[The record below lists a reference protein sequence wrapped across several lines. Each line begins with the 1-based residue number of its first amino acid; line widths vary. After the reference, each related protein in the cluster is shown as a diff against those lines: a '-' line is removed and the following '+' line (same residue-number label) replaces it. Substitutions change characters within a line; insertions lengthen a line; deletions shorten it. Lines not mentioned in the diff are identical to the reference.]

1 MASSIE
7 SGVPAMTFRLTPQSL
22 LQAVIYALS
31 SSGAA
36 AFAGAALAA
45 NVDYEGESVGPVP
58 PSTTLVFD
66 GPVYVTTTSATE
78 IADGAACAPNCPDN
92 GTKYHLNYQ
101 SGFAGLIGF
110 RRQVDCSPNCDLVD
124 LYKIDVAEA
133 DPGSGP
139 VSLGFIAVGVN
150 APPTFTFTT
159 DGVADGVGGAADFE
173 TVTLPDT
180 FRNME
185 SIAIQS
191 LDSGVGFAID
201 NIIVE
206 PEPPVPALGP
216 FGVGMLALSLCVSAA
231 WFWRA
236 RAAVRWRDSRSST

>member
-1 MASSIE
+1 
-7 SGVPAMTFRLTPQSL
+7 MTFQLTPQSL
-22 LQAVIYALS
+22 LQAVIHTLS
-31 SSGAA
+31 SAGAA
-36 AFAGAALAA
+36 AFASTALAA

-58 PSTTLVFD
+58 PGTTLVFE
-66 GPVYVTTTSATE
+66 GPVLVSTFGASD
-78 IADGAACAPNCPDN
+78 IADGVACAPNCPDN

-110 RRQVDCSPNCDLVD
+110 RRQVDCPPNCDLVD

-133 DPGSGP
+133 NPGSGP
-139 VSLGFIAVGVN
+139 VWLGFIAVGVN

-159 DGVADGVGGAADFE
+159 DGVADGPGGAADFE

-180 FRNME
+180 FRDME
-185 SIAIQS
+185 TITIQS
-191 LDSGVGFAID
+191 LDFGEGFAID

-206 PEPPVPALGP
+206 PAPPVPALGP

-231 WFWRA
+231 WFGRA